1 MRVTKLT
8 QQRNVHVQ
16 VPHGAENQSITEK
29 LLCRSRLLG
38 FEADVCASV
47 ESDIIKSRWPQ
58 VSMLRVVTGNELP
71 VSILKPLR
79 LLHPNNSSCSFILSP
94 KDWMCRRA
102 EQTER
107 ETGWQVNTNYWQ
119 HLLQKTTWN
128 QPLFHLFG
136 SVCET
141 KSHQQRQN
149 KKQTS
154 SFANS
159 VADIWKSADG
169 LIELSTSTVACL
181 ISSHQVSQ
189 LLFQKLAVWKL
200 QLLNQ
205 QWWKHAGKPR

>member
-16 VPHGAENQSITEK
+16 VPHGAENQSLTEK

-58 VSMLRVVTGNELP
+58 VSMLRVVTGNELA
-71 VSILKPLR
+71 VSILKPQR

-128 QPLFHLFG
+128 QPLFFTFLAPFVKPNHISKDRTRNRLLLSLTRLLIYG
-136 SVCET
+136 SQLMVW
-141 KSHQQRQN
+141 SSWAHQQLRV
-149 KKQTS
+149 S
-154 SFANS
+154 SL
-159 VADIWKSADG
+159 
-169 LIELSTSTVACL
+169 LIRFHNFYFKNWQFESYSC
-181 ISSHQVSQ
+181 
-189 LLFQKLAVWKL
+189 
-200 QLLNQ
+200 
-205 QWWKHAGKPR
+205 

>member
-16 VPHGAENQSITEK
+16 VPHGAENQSLTEK

-102 EQTER
+102 EQNRER
-107 ETGWQVNTNYWQ
+107 PADRLTQITGSIY
-119 HLLQKTTWN
+119 
-128 QPLFHLFG
+128 
-136 SVCET
+136 S
-141 KSHQQRQN
+141 
-149 KKQTS
+149 KKLHEISLSFS
-154 SFANS
+154 SF
-159 VADIWKSADG
+159 W
-169 LIELSTSTVACL
+169 LRL
-181 ISSHQVSQ
+181 
-189 LLFQKLAVWKL
+189 
-200 QLLNQ
+200 
-205 QWWKHAGKPR
+205 